1 MVDVKQPR
9 TIPGTDIPWPPGQ
22 DDLPYDDG
30 MPMPTFRH
38 VLQMQLLM
46 GSLRLH
52 WAERSDV
59 FIGGDMFVY
68 YSPDQV
74 KTRDFLSP
82 DVFVVL
88 DVPFHRVRKSWVVW
102 EEYGR
107 SPDVVIELLSDST
120 ARGDRT
126 TKWEAYQRR
135 LRVPEYIWY
144 DPYTAELAGFALR
157 DGVYEPMP
165 LDEQGRL
172 ISRRLGLLL
181 VPWQGEYAGEEATWL
196 RWATPDGTILPT
208 GEELAGA
215 AQQRA
220 EAAQQQAE
228 AAERHAEA
236 AERRAAEERERAE
249 RAERRMAELEARL
262 ARLQERPDGPPGSA
276 DPR

>member
-9 TIPGTDIPWPPGQ
+9 MIPGTDIPWPPGQ

-30 MPMPTFRH
+30 LPMPTFRH

-52 WAERSDV
+52 WADRTDV

-68 YSPDQV
+68 YSPEQV
-74 KTRDFLSP
+74 RTRDFLSP

-102 EEYGR
+102 EEDGR
-107 SPDVVIELLSDST
+107 GPDLVIELLSDST

-135 LRVPEYIWY
+135 LRVPEYIWF

-157 DGVYEPMP
+157 NGVYESMP
-165 LDEQGRL
+165 VDEQGRL
-172 ISRRLGLLL
+172 VSRRLGLLL
-181 VPWQGEYAGEEATWL
+181 VPWMGEYGGEEATWL
-196 RWATPDGTILPT
+196 RWATPDGAILPT
-208 GEELAGA
+208 GEE
-215 AQQRA
+215 QA
-220 EAAQQQAE
+220 EAAQRLAE
-228 AAERHAEA
+228 AAQRLAEA

-262 ARLQERPDGPPGSA
+262 ARLEDRTDAPSDDAERH
-276 DPR
+276 